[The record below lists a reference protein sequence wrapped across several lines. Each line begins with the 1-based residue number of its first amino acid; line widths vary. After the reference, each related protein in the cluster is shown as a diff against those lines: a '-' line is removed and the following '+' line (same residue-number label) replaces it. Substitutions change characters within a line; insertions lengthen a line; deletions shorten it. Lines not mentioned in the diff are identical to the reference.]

1 MMLVKMLLVVL
12 LSLLW
17 SLVEVHSQPKY
28 PYISFMGEILP
39 NNFYVDLTL
48 VGINPTDNTL
58 QCNSDLDGCCS
69 SEYGSYR
76 GHWYFPN
83 EDRVQTYEYDG
94 FYASYENQNIK
105 LHRGNIYN
113 AQSGIYQCVIEV
125 AGDEAAVNKTVYVGL
140 YRSYQGQF
148 LH

>member
-1 MMLVKMLLVVL
+1 MLLVVL

-17 SLVEVHSQPKY
+17 SLVAVHSQTEY
-28 PYISFMGEILP
+28 PYVSFMGEILP
-39 NNFYVDLTL
+39 NNSYVDLTL
-48 VGINPTDNTL
+48 VGTNPTDSTL

-76 GHWYFPN
+76 GDWYL
-83 EDRVQTYEYDG
+83 QTYEYDG
-94 FYASYENQNIK
+94 FYVSYENQSIK

-148 LH
+148 LHERSVH

>member
-1 MMLVKMLLVVL
+1 MLVKMLLVVL

-17 SLVEVHSQPKY
+17 SLVEVHSQTEY
-28 PYISFMGEILP
+28 PYISFMGETLL
-39 NNFYVDLTL
+39 NNSYVDLTL
-48 VGINPTDNTL
+48 VGTNPTDSTL
-58 QCNSDLDGCCS
+58 QCNSDLDG
-69 SEYGSYR
+69 SYR
-76 GHWYFPN
+76 GDWHFPN

-113 AQSGIYQCVIEV
+113 AHSGIYQCVIEV

>member
-1 MMLVKMLLVVL
+1 MLVKMLLVVL

-17 SLVEVHSQPKY
+17 SLVEVHSQTEY
-28 PYISFMGEILP
+28 PYISFMGQTLP
-39 NNFYVDLTL
+39 NNSYVDLTL
-48 VGINPTDNTL
+48 VGTNPTDSTL

-76 GHWYFPN
+76 GDWYFPY
-83 EDRVQTYEYDG
+83 EDRVQTYEHDG

-113 AQSGIYQCVIEV
+113 ALSGIYQCVIEV
-125 AGDEAAVNKTVYVGL
+125 AGDDEVVNKTVYIGL

-148 LH
+148 FH